1 MLGNCEHFLQLLN
14 IHLEFSAMW
23 FTPQQFQWNMPSLS
37 IPKGKGHLFDF
48 LNLTQYLQN
57 GSWGIS
63 QIKILA
69 YAYFTMPHNDIA

>member
-1 MLGNCEHFLQLLN
+1 
-14 IHLEFSAMW
+14 
-23 FTPQQFQWNMPSLS
+23 MPSLS
-37 IPKGKGHLFDF
+37 IPKGQGHLFDF